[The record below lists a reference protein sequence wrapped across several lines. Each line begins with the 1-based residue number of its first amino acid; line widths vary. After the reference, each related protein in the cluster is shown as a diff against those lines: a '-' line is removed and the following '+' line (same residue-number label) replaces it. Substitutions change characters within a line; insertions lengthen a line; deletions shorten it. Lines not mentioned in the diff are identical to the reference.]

1 MNQMNQEFLRYKKST
16 QIDRVFILNAKE
28 NTEVFSFCDEFGNYF
43 TKINKK
49 VSKNQKERLKL

>member
-1 MNQMNQEFLRYKKST
+1 MNQEFLRYKKST